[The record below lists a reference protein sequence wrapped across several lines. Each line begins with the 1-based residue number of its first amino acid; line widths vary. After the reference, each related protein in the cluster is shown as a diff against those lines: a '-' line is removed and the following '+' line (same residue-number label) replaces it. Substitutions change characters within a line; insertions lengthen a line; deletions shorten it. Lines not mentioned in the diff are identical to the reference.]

1 MSLPFSWT
9 EWFTADALALADHV
23 RRGAVTAE
31 QVAEQAGAAVD
42 RFGLALG
49 AVVELFA
56 DAVADP
62 ESTGADR
69 SGLFYGAPLFMK
81 DSGSGMAGR
90 LREWGSPLATGQI
103 CAQDCPLTTNLRA
116 AGFNLIGRS
125 SLPEWG
131 KAFDTTYTQDGA
143 LVIARNPWNLDRTP
157 GGSSGGSAALVAAG
171 VVPIAKGGDAAG
183 SVRVPAAFTG
193 LVGLKPTR
201 GLLPPPTGTN
211 ELANHRVQEGVLT
224 RTVRDQA
231 AALDYMIRPHAGSN
245 FIAAARPS
253 TEFRHLLDS
262 DVPPVRI
269 GVSTSSWGLPG
280 GCDPTI
286 AERVADVGRLL
297 AGLGHS
303 TREVDDDAIC
313 DWEPFWQDF
322 TVGWVATTGHW
333 FDIAAQQ
340 GLSRAELERRLMP
353 QNRYLLDEFDKLSVS
368 DLRRA
373 LYGNARH
380 SARAARLFTEVDVL
394 LTPVYSGPVPLANG
408 PLSLASDSP
417 PEEFLAGFRAAA
429 RYTAFGNET
438 GVPGLAVPAG
448 LGTDGLPIG
457 VMLYGSPNQD
467 GLLLQL
473 ANQLEQARPEW
484 FGAAPLR
491 LNPAWPE
498 QRQDG

>member
-1 MSLPFSWT
+1 MSLPFSWA
-9 EWFTADALALADHV
+9 EWFSADALALADHV
-23 RRGAVTAE
+23 RGGAVTAQ

-42 RFGLALG
+42 HFGVALG

-69 SGLFYGAPLFMK
+69 SGLFYGVPLFMK

-90 LREWGSPLATGQI
+90 LREWGSLLAAGQI
-103 CAQDCPLTTNLRA
+103 CAQDCPLTANLRA

-143 LVIARNPWNLDRTP
+143 LVVTRNPWNESRTP

-201 GLLPPPTGTN
+201 GLLPPPRGTN

-231 AALDYMIRPHAGSN
+231 AALDYMIRPHAGTN
-245 FIAAARPS
+245 FISAARPS
-253 TEFRHLLDS
+253 TAFRHMLDT
-262 DVPPVRI
+262 DVPPMRI
-269 GVSTSSWGLPG
+269 GISTGSWGLPAA
-280 GCDPTI
+280 CDPVI
-286 AERVADVGRLL
+286 VERVAVIGQLL
-297 AGLGHS
+297 AQFGHPVN
-303 TREVDDDAIC
+303 EVNDDAIC

-322 TVGWVATTGHW
+322 TIGWVATTGHW
-333 FDIAAQQ
+333 FDIADQQ
-340 GLSRAELERRLMP
+340 GLSRVELEQRLMP
-353 QNRYLLDEFDKLSVS
+353 QNRYLLDEFEKLSVA

-380 SARAARLFTEVDVL
+380 SARAAQLFAQVDVL

-408 PLSLASDSP
+408 PLSLASDGP

-448 LGTDGLPIG
+448 RGPDGLPIG
-457 VMLYGSPNQD
+457 VMLYGAPNQD

-473 ANQLEQARPEW
+473 ANQLQQARPDW

-491 LNPAWPE
+491 LGPASTE